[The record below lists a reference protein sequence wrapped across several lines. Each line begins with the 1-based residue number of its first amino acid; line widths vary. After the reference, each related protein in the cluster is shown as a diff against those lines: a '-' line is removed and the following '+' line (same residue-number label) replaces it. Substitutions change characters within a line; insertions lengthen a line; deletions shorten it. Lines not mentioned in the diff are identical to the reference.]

1 MLDQMASAAT
11 TGKHQAGWITI
22 STDEYDSMKNTI
34 DVLSDVEIM
43 DQLEE
48 GKKKGTKVRD
58 FEEVAKEP
66 GI

>member
-1 MLDQMASAAT
+1 MTNVAI

-22 STDEYDSMKNTI
+22 STDEYDSMKETI
-34 DVLSDVEIM
+34 EVQSDADIM
-43 DQLEE
+43 KQLEE

-58 FEEVAKEP
+58 FEDLAKEL